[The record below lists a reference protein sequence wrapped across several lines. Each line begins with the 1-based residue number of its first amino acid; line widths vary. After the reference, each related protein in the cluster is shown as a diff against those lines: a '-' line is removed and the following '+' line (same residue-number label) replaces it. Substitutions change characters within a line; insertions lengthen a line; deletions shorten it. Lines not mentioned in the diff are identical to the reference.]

1 MTKQM
6 EGSFGATT
14 ARFRP
19 YILSF
24 LVPEE
29 VCSKSSLVIRVV
41 QQSMWIGKYI
51 HEYQFIFDQTSA
63 RGLKR
68 QYLLTLLQCIHDR
81 KNVGKVVLI
90 P

>member
-1 MTKQM
+1 
-6 EGSFGATT
+6 
-14 ARFRP
+14 
-19 YILSF
+19 
-24 LVPEE
+24 
-29 VCSKSSLVIRVV
+29 
-41 QQSMWIGKYI
+41 MWIGKYI